1 MRQGACGSR
10 PDLPWLTDTEN
21 LTKAAV
27 RDLARVCRACPV
39 RVLCSADVVEHDITG
54 GYWAG
59 KDRALPAVDSAAPVR
74 PLVPVQDPL
83 PGLFGGDAA

>member
-1 MRQGACGSR
+1 MRQGACGTR
-10 PDLPWLTDTEN
+10 PDLPWLTDTEA
-21 LTKAAV
+21 LSRAAV
-27 RDLARVCRACPV
+27 RDLARVCRGCPV
-39 RVLCSADVVEHDITG
+39 RVLCSVYVVEHSIVG

-59 KDRALPAVDSAAPVR
+59 KDRAVTTREPAR